1 MPLTVNNIKTVQF
14 LLVVRAGL
22 AVMENSEKSL
32 DILHFDSLL
41 EFTAAVKNYRLDT
54 AMSDIDK
61 SVFMRTKNFV
71 NPSCKPSDMH
81 TGDSVWRK
89 FKDIRRYIANE
100 MNSVFTQR
108 LPGGQLPS
116 GKSMED
122 ILLLV
127 RKDLWDQ
134 KEKTAAAKNKE
145 HKMKKFD
152 TTWYPV
158 EWLAL
163 LTYS

>member
-22 AVMENSEKSL
+22 AVIKNSEKSL

-61 SVFMRTKNFV
+61 SVFMRTKNFL
-71 NPSCKPSDMH
+71 NPSCKPSDAH
-81 TGDSVWRK
+81 IGESVWRK

-100 MNSVFTQR
+100 MNSVFTQC
-108 LPGGQLPS
+108 LPGDQLPS
-116 GKSMED
+116 GKSMEN

-127 RKDLWDQ
+127 YFRKPLKQ
-134 KEKTAAAKNKE
+134 KIKNIR
-145 HKMKKFD
+145 
-152 TTWYPV
+152 
-158 EWLAL
+158 
-163 LTYS
+163 